1 MTYLAK
7 LHLLS
12 GRSLKSY
19 IYFILCSYWVGYK
32 DIRMPLGFY
41 FFEKKKKGTKNMSF
55 ESCCFPKKAITFKI
69 ITFLK
74 VIHLFFSFLAFDV
87 YGSTNN
93 GSLKK
98 RTFKPQK
105 CYVS

>member
-1 MTYLAK
+1 MEQKTCP
-7 LHLLS
+7 
-12 GRSLKSY
+12 LKAVA
-19 IYFILCSYWVGYK
+19 FQ
-32 DIRMPLGFY
+32 
-41 FFEKKKKGTKNMSF
+41 
-55 ESCCFPKKAITFKI
+55 KKAITFKI

-87 YGSTNN
+87 YGSMNN

-105 CYVS
+105 CFVSQQKKKKKDFANVIN